1 MPDQNQIN
9 DDVEIIEG
17 KADILES
24 QPAKPKVNS
33 KTKAQKS
40 PDSTSSL
47 TRPGKKIGMMALVLL
62 AIASGCFAVFQAL
75 TTTEKLVILQ
85 NEMKRIEQAQTAKS
99 QEREKQMQALL
110 SDRKAD
116 QKQITELQNQ
126 LALMIEAQSQQNA
139 QMNDKGTAQLQSVM
153 VMATMMWPV
162 ASDDRLILLSDL
174 VKSLP
179 DSQLTSDLIEIM
191 MIAENHDIASL
202 VRQGQEFYKQQFET
216 DAPVIEDSGLFSSV
230 RRWFAQAVNLQA
242 VSGSAGSDASDLSSQ
257 DGMEGLTARYISNDL
272 SVLYE
277 DLKDV
282 PSAQS
287 WRQRVTLRLSL
298 PQKIEQI
305 IRQSFQNESS
315 QP

>member
-1 MPDQNQIN
+1 MSDQTQID

-24 QPAKPKVNS
+24 QPAKPKVKS
-33 KTKAQKS
+33 KTQTQKS
-40 PDSTSSL
+40 ADKTSSL
-47 TRPGKKIGMMALVLL
+47 TQSSKKIGMMALVLL
-62 AIASGCFAVFQAL
+62 AIVSGCFAVFQAL
-75 TTTEKLVILQ
+75 TTTEKLVVLQ
-85 NEMKRIEQAQTAKS
+85 DEMKRIEQAQAAES
-99 QEREKQMQALL
+99 QERQKQIQALL
-110 SDRKAD
+110 SDRQAD

-126 LALMIEAQSQQNA
+126 LALIIEAQGQQNA
-139 QMNDKGTAQLQSVM
+139 QMNGKGTAQLQGGMIV
-153 VMATMMWPV
+153 ATMMWPV
-162 ASDDRLILLSDL
+162 ASDDRIILLSDM

-179 DSQLTSDLIEIM
+179 DSEMKSDLIKIM
-191 MIAENHDIASL
+191 MIAENHDIATL
-202 VRQGQEFYKQQFET
+202 VMQGQEFYKQQFET
-216 DAPVIEDSGLFSSV
+216 HAPVIEDGGLFSSM
-230 RRWFAQAVNLQA
+230 RQWFAQAVNLQA
-242 VSGSAGSDASDLSSQ
+242 VSGTGGSDASDLSSQ
-257 DGMEGLTARYISNDL
+257 SGMGGLTAQDVSNDL

-282 PSAQS
+282 SSAQS

>member
-1 MPDQNQIN
+1 MSDQTQID

-24 QPAKPKVNS
+24 QPVKPKVKS
-33 KTKAQKS
+33 KTQTQKS
-40 PDSTSSL
+40 ADKTSSL
-47 TRPGKKIGMMALVLL
+47 TQSGKKIGMMALVVL
-62 AIASGCFAVFQAL
+62 AIVSGCFAIFQAL
-75 TTTEKLVILQ
+75 TTTEKLVVLQ
-85 NEMKRIEQAQTAKS
+85 DEMKRIEQAQAADS
-99 QEREKQMQALL
+99 QERQKLMQALL
-110 SDRKAD
+110 SDRQAV

-126 LALMIEAQSQQNA
+126 LALIIEAQGQQNA
-139 QMNDKGTAQLQSVM
+139 QMNGKGTAQLQSGMIV
-153 VMATMMWPV
+153 ATMMWPV
-162 ASDDRLILLSDL
+162 ASDDRIILLSDM

-179 DSQLTSDLIEIM
+179 DSQMKSDLIEIM
-191 MIAENHDIASL
+191 MIAENHDIATL
-202 VRQGQEFYKQQFET
+202 VIQGQEFYKQQFEKQ
-216 DAPVIEDSGLFSSV
+216 APVIEDAGLFSSM
-230 RRWFAQAVNLQA
+230 RQWFAQAVNLQA
-242 VSGSAGSDASDLSSQ
+242 VSGTGGSDASDLSSQ
-257 DGMEGLTARYISNDL
+257 SGMGGLTAQDVSNDL

-282 PSAQS
+282 SSAQS

>member
-1 MPDQNQIN
+1 MSDQNQIN
-9 DDVEIIEG
+9 EDVEIIEG

-24 QPAKPKVNS
+24 QPAKPKVKS
-33 KTKAQKS
+33 KKQTQKS
-40 PDSTSSL
+40 SDSTSSL

-62 AIASGCFAVFQAL
+62 AIVSGCFAVFQTL
-75 TTTEKLVILQ
+75 TTTEKLVVLQ
-85 NEMKRIEQAQTAKS
+85 DEMKRIEQAQAAES
-99 QEREKQMQALL
+99 QERQKQMQALL
-110 SDRKAD
+110 SDRQAD

-126 LALMIEAQSQQNA
+126 LALIIEAQGQQNA
-139 QMNDKGTAQLQSVM
+139 QKYGKGTAQLQSGM
-153 VMATMMWPV
+153 VVATMMWPV
-162 ASDDRLILLSDL
+162 ASDDRLILLSDM

-179 DSQLTSDLIEIM
+179 DSQMKSDLIEIM

-216 DAPVIEDSGLFSSV
+216 HAPVLDDTGLFSSM

-242 VSGSAGSDASDLSSQ
+242 VSGSAGSAASDLSSQ
-257 DGMEGLTARYISNDL
+257 DGMEGLTAQDVSNDL

-277 DLKDV
+277 GLTDM

-287 WRQRVTLRLSL
+287 WRETVTLRLSL

>member
-17 KADILES
+17 KADILDS
-24 QPAKPKVNS
+24 KPAKPKVKS
-33 KTKAQKS
+33 KKKAQKS
-40 PDSTSSL
+40 SDRTSSL
-47 TRPGKKIGMMALVLL
+47 TRPSKKIGMMALVLL
-62 AIASGCFAVFQAL
+62 AIVSGCFAVFQAL

-126 LALMIEAQSQQNA
+126 LALIIEAQGQQNA
-139 QMNDKGTAQLQSVM
+139 QKNGKGTAQLQSVM
-153 VMATMMWPV
+153 VVATMMWPV
-162 ASDDRLILLSDL
+162 ASDDRLILLSDM

-179 DSQLTSDLIEIM
+179 NSQLTSDLIEIM
-191 MIAENHDIASL
+191 LIAENHDIATL
-202 VRQGQEFYKQQFET
+202 VRQGQELYRQQFET

-230 RRWFAQAVNLQA
+230 RQWFVQAVNLQS

-305 IRQSFQNESS
+305 IRRSFQNESS

>member
-1 MPDQNQIN
+1 MSDQTQID

-24 QPAKPKVNS
+24 QPAKPKVKS
-33 KTKAQKS
+33 KTQTQKS
-40 PDSTSSL
+40 ADKTSSL
-47 TRPGKKIGMMALVLL
+47 TQSSKKIGMMALVLL
-62 AIASGCFAVFQAL
+62 AIGSGCFAVFQAL
-75 TTTEKLVILQ
+75 TTTEKLVVLQ
-85 NEMKRIEQAQTAKS
+85 DEMKRIEQAQAAES
-99 QEREKQMQALL
+99 QERQKQIQALL
-110 SDRKAD
+110 SDRQAD

-126 LALMIEAQSQQNA
+126 LALIIEAQGQQNA
-139 QMNDKGTAQLQSVM
+139 QMNGKGTAQLQGGMIV
-153 VMATMMWPV
+153 ATMMWPV
-162 ASDDRLILLSDL
+162 ASDDRIILLSDM

-179 DSQLTSDLIEIM
+179 DSEMKSDLIKIM
-191 MIAENHDIASL
+191 MIAENHDIATL
-202 VRQGQEFYKQQFET
+202 VMQGQEFYKQQFET
-216 DAPVIEDSGLFSSV
+216 HAPVIEDGGLFSSM
-230 RRWFAQAVNLQA
+230 RQWFAQAVNLQA
-242 VSGSAGSDASDLSSQ
+242 VSGTGGSDASDLSSQ
-257 DGMEGLTARYISNDL
+257 SGMGGLTAQDVSNDL

-282 PSAQS
+282 SSAQS

>member
-1 MPDQNQIN
+1 MSDQTQID

-24 QPAKPKVNS
+24 QPAKPKVKS
-33 KTKAQKS
+33 KTQTQKS
-40 PDSTSSL
+40 ADKTSSL
-47 TRPGKKIGMMALVLL
+47 TELGKKISMMALVLL
-62 AIASGCFAVFQAL
+62 AIVSGCFAVFQAL
-75 TTTEKLVILQ
+75 TTTEKLVALQ
-85 NEMKRIEQAQTAKS
+85 DEMKRIEQAQAANS
-99 QEREKQMQALL
+99 QDRQKQMQALL
-110 SDRKAD
+110 SDRQAD

-126 LALMIEAQSQQNA
+126 LALIIEAQGQQNA
-139 QMNDKGTAQLQSVM
+139 QMNGKGTAQLQSGMIV
-153 VMATMMWPV
+153 ATMMWPV
-162 ASDDRLILLSDL
+162 SSDDRLILLSDM

-179 DSQLTSDLIEIM
+179 DSQMKSDLIEIM

-202 VRQGQEFYKQQFET
+202 VRQGQELHKQQFET
-216 DAPVIEDSGLFSSV
+216 HAPVLDDTGLFSSV
-230 RRWFAQAVNLQA
+230 RQWFTQAVNLRA
-242 VSGSAGSDASDLSSQ
+242 VSGTGGSDASDLSSQ
-257 DGMEGLTARYISNDL
+257 SGMEGLTAQDVSNDL

-282 PSAQS
+282 SFAQS
-287 WRQRVTLRLSL
+287 WRQRVTSRLSL